1 MKLWDGST
9 GHFLGT
15 LDAQPD
21 WYYLSPTVPYGI
33 ESRETLWRYN
43 IQDTLPNSNSRIPL
57 LWFPADTAHII
68 RVTFCSKSGAF
79 GYDGR
84 VIILDLSERQ
94 LDYTYMWMAGEFE
107 SGSKNGEVC
116 YMNPQLNTALAGL
129 AETFATGIHAEY
141 YGLQVC

>member
-21 WYYLSPTVPYGI
+21 RYYLSPTVPYRI
-33 ESRETLWRYN
+33 ESRETPRRYN

-57 LWFPADTAHII
+57 LWFSADTAHIM
-68 RVTFCSKSGAF
+68 RVTFCSKSGVF

-84 VIILDLSERQ
+84 VIILDLS
-94 LDYTYMWMAGEFE
+94 D
-107 SGSKNGEVC
+107 
-116 YMNPQLNTALAGL
+116 LN
-129 AETFATGIHAEY
+129 
-141 YGLQVC
+141 LQEIP